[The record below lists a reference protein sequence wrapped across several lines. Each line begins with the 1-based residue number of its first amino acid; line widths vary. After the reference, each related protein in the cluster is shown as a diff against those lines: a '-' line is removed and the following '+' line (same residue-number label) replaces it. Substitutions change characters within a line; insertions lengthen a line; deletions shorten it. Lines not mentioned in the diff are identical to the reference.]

1 MILAEPSNQTEIC
14 SDGCWGERIFLL
26 DREPLFPVMWRVEPE
41 RNVELERK
49 RGTIPE
55 DHLSLDPVPPVT
67 EASTSA

>member
-49 RGTIPE
+49 R
-55 DHLSLDPVPPVT
+55 DDP
-67 EASTSA
+67 